1 MTTNVHF
8 SKGTI
13 SEQYLY
19 EDLVIEAIGIYGHD
33 VFYLPRTLVNEDE
46 LLGEDPLSRF
56 SDAYGI
62 EMWMETQEGYE
73 GEKDIVTRFGLDIQN
88 ETSFVV
94 SRRRWDDVVSR
105 NDNLIVNT
113 RPDEGDLI
121 YFPAVKR
128 LWIISFVDHDDPF
141 YQVNNLPVYKLYCR
155 SWEYSSERLDTGIAA
170 IDVIETQRS
179 TDASGY
185 EFSLENQA
193 AFNET
198 IGQEWGT
205 IYDQSPVPG
214 PPWPPTASDILLED
228 GFNLLAE
235 TTEAGTSILTEDS
248 DAYYSFMII
257 QEAYSLATIDP
268 TSDNA
273 FIDTQADLIL
283 DFTET
288 NPFGEP
294 TNSI

>member
-1 MTTNVHF
+1 MSTNVFF
-8 SKGTI
+8 SRGTPN
-13 SEQYLY
+13 EQHLY
-19 EDLVIEAIGIYGHD
+19 ADLTIEAIQIFGHD
-33 VFYLPRTLVNEDE
+33 VFYIPRTLVNKDE
-46 LLGEDPLSRF
+46 LFGEDALSRF
-56 SDAYGI
+56 DDAYGI

-155 SWEYSSERLDTGIAA
+155 SWEYSSERLDTGISA
-170 IDVIETQRS
+170 IDAIETQRS

-235 TTEAGTSILTEDS
+235 TTEAGTSILTEASDS
-248 DAYYSFMII
+248 YYSFMII
-257 QEAYSLATIDP
+257 QESYSLATIDP
-268 TSDNA
+268 QSDNA

>member
-33 VFYLPRTLVNEDE
+33 VFYLPRTLVNEDMI
-46 LLGEDPLSRF
+46 LGEDPLSTF

-155 SWEYSSERLDTGIAA
+155 SWEYSSERLDTGIEA
-170 IDVIETQRS
+170 IDAIETKRS
-179 TDASGY
+179 TDFLGY
-185 EFSLENQA
+185 EILAEQSGTYDQKIEF
-193 AFNET
+193 
-198 IGQEWGT
+198 EWGT
-205 IYDQSPVPG
+205 IYEFGVG
-214 PPWPPTASDILLED
+214 DILLED
-228 GFNLLAE
+228 DSFVLGETETGF
-235 TTEAGTSILTEDS
+235 EAIILEDS
-248 DAYYSFMII
+248 DDYYTFVVI
-257 QEAYSLATIDP
+257 QEAYSLATQDP
-268 TSDNA
+268 QSDNS
-273 FIDTQADLIL
+273 FIDTAADAIL

-294 TNSI
+294 TSSV

>member
-1 MTTNVHF
+1 M
-8 SKGTI
+8 I
-13 SEQYLY
+13 
-19 EDLVIEAIGIYGHD
+19 
-33 VFYLPRTLVNEDE
+33 
-46 LLGEDPLSRF
+46 LGEDPLSTF

-88 ETSFVV
+88 ETSFIV

-155 SWEYSSERLDTGIAA
+155 SWEYSSERLDTGIEA
-170 IDVIETQRS
+170 IDAIETKRS
-179 TDASGY
+179 TDMSGY
-185 EFSLENQA
+185 EFSGEQA
-193 AFNET
+193 ATTTYNSR
-198 IGQEWGT
+198 IAQEYGT
-205 IYDQSPVPG
+205 IYAQSPSSV
-214 PPWPPTASDILLED
+214 PWPPVSMDIIMED
-228 GFNLLAE
+228 GDYLVNENE
-235 TTEAGTSILTEDS
+235 TGFTSVMMEDS
-248 DAYYSFMII
+248 DAYYSFFVI

-268 TSDNA
+268 QSDNS
-273 FIDTQADLIL
+273 FIGTAAEAIL

-294 TNSI
+294 T

>member
-46 LLGEDPLSRF
+46 LLGEDPLSKF

-88 ETSFVV
+88 ETSFIV

-155 SWEYSSERLDTGIAA
+155 SWEYSSERLDTGIDA
-170 IDVIETQRS
+170 IDAIETQRS

-185 EFSLENQA
+185 EFSLENQV

-205 IYDQSPVPG
+205 IYDQSPSPT
-214 PPWPPTASDILLED
+214 PWPPTASDIILETGD
-228 GFNLLAE
+228 NLLAE
-235 TTEAGTSILTEDS
+235 TTEAGTSILTEASDS
-248 DAYYSFMII
+248 YYSFMII
-257 QEAYSLATIDP
+257 QESYSLATIDP
-268 TSDNA
+268 QSDNA

>member
-1 MTTNVHF
+1 M
-8 SKGTI
+8 
-13 SEQYLY
+13 
-19 EDLVIEAIGIYGHD
+19 
-33 VFYLPRTLVNEDE
+33 
-46 LLGEDPLSRF
+46 
-56 SDAYGI
+56 
-62 EMWMETQEGYE
+62 
-73 GEKDIVTRFGLDIQN
+73 
-88 ETSFVV
+88 
-94 SRRRWDDVVSR
+94 
-105 NDNLIVNT
+105 
-113 RPDEGDLI
+113 
-121 YFPAVKR
+121 
-128 LWIISFVDHDDPF
+128 
-141 YQVNNLPVYKLYCR
+141 
-155 SWEYSSERLDTGIAA
+155 DTGISA
-170 IDVIETQRS
+170 IDAIETKRS

-205 IYDQSPVPG
+205 IYDQNPVAG
-214 PPWPPTASDILLED
+214 VPWPPTESDILLET
-228 GFNLLAE
+228 GSNLLAE

-257 QEAYSLATIDP
+257 QEAYSLKAVDP
-268 TSDNA
+268 QSDNA